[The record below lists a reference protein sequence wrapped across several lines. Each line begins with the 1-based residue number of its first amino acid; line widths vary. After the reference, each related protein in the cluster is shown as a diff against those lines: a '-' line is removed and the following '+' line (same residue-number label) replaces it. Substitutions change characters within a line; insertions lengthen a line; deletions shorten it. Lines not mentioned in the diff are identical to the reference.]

1 MNAVTQQQQT
11 ENRPVRENTNGA
23 PAQRGYLQPPV
34 NVVETKDGYILE
46 AEMPGVGK
54 DGLEIL
60 LEDNELTIVGHRRF
74 GVEGAQP
81 VYRESVDRDFRRT
94 FELDPTIDTAKIN
107 AKMNHG
113 VLTLTLPKAER
124 VKPRKISVE

>member
-11 ENRPVRENTNGA
+11 ETRPVRENNGA
-23 PAQRGYLQPPV
+23 QAQRGYLQPPV

-54 DGLEIL
+54 AGLEIL
-60 LEDNELTIVGHRRF
+60 LEDNELTIVGHRSL
-74 GVEGAQP
+74 GVDGAQP

-94 FELDPTIDTAKIN
+94 FVLDPTIDTAKIN

-113 VLTLTLPKAER
+113 VLTLNLPKAEK